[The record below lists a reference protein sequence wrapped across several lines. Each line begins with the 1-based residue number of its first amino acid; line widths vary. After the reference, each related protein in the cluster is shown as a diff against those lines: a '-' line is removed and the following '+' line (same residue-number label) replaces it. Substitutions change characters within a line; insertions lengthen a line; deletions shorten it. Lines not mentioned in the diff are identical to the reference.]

1 MNQDINKTSFGSI
14 TIQGNRYEH
23 DIIIRMDGR
32 ILKRKKK
39 LSKRIF
45 GTSHIISIDEAKYIF
60 EKGAKHLIIGSGQY
74 GQVTL
79 SEEAEKYFK
88 KKECEVKIFPT
99 PEALKQWNIQEKGAV
114 IALFHL
120 TC

>member
-1 MNQDINKTSFGSI
+1 MNQDTNKTTFGSI

-88 KKECEVKIFPT
+88 KKECVVKIYTT
-99 PEALKQWNIQEKGAV
+99 PEALKQWNMQEKGAV

>member
-39 LSKRIF
+39 LSKHIF
-45 GTSHIISIDEAKYIF
+45 GTSHIISIDEARYIF

-88 KKECEVKIFPT
+88 KKECEVKIYPT
-99 PEALKQWNIQEKGAV
+99 PEALKKWNIQEKGAV

>member
-1 MNQDINKTSFGSI
+1 MHQNINKTSFGSI
-14 TIQGNRYEH
+14 TIQGNKYEH
-23 DIIIRMDGR
+23 DIIIRMNGK

-60 EKGAKHLIIGSGQY
+60 EKGARLLIIGSGQY

-79 SEEAEKYFK
+79 SEEAEKYFR
-88 KKECEVKIFPT
+88 KKECKVKIFPT
-99 PEALKQWNIQEKGAV
+99 PEALEQWNKQEKGAV